1 MRVIHPAEADSP
13 ASRCLS
19 MTALLAILFVTIV
32 PLWGIASPV
41 AAETEGGILEEV
53 RKMLEAGMSEPI
65 VLKWLDGS
73 DEKPPRPSAGELISL
88 KKAGASDELL
98 DRLLELAGEDVRPA
112 PAPAPET
119 PVAESPAVAP
129 APARPA
135 ASRVPDARPVPTPAP
150 TPVAPAPVAPTPAA
164 PAPSV
169 APASGD
175 ASEIPVYFELTYSPD
190 FDDDEDEW
198 GLYVYING
206 EPLSYVP
213 AGSLL
218 SSRKLRFRHF
228 MEPGS
233 HVLRV
238 AQERHEQG
246 WGNRW
251 FHAARMTELELPFQL
266 TSGERADIELKFRQT
281 KLAFGRTEGPISF
294 RFVQGKNVEVIE
306 KQGGDPDS
314 WPVVCEEIEA
324 NAEDG
329 KELKK
334 SLRRELDNCQ
344 RWAAMWN
351 GLEVPSR
358 DEIREALALFDYRPI
373 PKDQPLD

>member
-1 MRVIHPAEADSP
+1 MRVIHPAEAHSSANRRLP
-13 ASRCLS
+13 MA
-19 MTALLAILFVTIV
+19 ALLAILLVTIL
-32 PLWGIASPV
+32 PLLGSASPA

-53 RKMLEAGMSEPI
+53 RKMLEAGMSESI

-73 DEKPPRPSAGELISL
+73 DEKPPRPSAAELIGL
-88 KKAGASDELL
+88 KEAGASDELL
-98 DRLLELAGEDVRPA
+98 DRLLELAGEDARSA
-112 PAPAPET
+112 PAPAP
-119 PVAESPAVAP
+119 PVAESPAVTP

-135 ASRVPDARPVPTPAP
+135 APRVPDARPAPTPAP
-150 TPVAPAPVAPTPAA
+150 APASPPAASAPSAAPTPG
-164 PAPSV
+164 
-169 APASGD
+169 AS
-175 ASEIPVYFELTYSPD
+175 SEIPVYFELTYSPD
-190 FDDDEDEW
+190 FDDEEDEW

-218 SSRKLRFRHF
+218 SSRRLRFRHF
-228 MEPGS
+228 MEPGP

-251 FHAARMTELELPFQL
+251 LHAARMTELELPFQL
-266 TSGERADIELKFRQT
+266 ASGERADVELKFRQT
-281 KLAFGRTEGPISF
+281 KLAFGRTGGPISF
-294 RFVQGKNVEVIE
+294 RFVQGKNVEVVE
-306 KQGGDPDS
+306 KQGGDPED
-314 WPVVCEEIEA
+314 WPLVCEEIEA
-324 NAEDG
+324 NVEDG

-334 SLRRELDNCQ
+334 SLRRELDDCQ
-344 RWAAMWN
+344 RWAAIWN
-351 GLEVPSR
+351 GLEVPDR